1 MKGLT
6 KLWIDLGNLSCNKS
20 QCILTHRLFWQ
31 ELRDDNEENEPI
43 YLAINTLSGAIDLF
57 TKKEGNEIEEV
68 IVNNAW
74 NKMSDR
80 LYNYLLERGYIF
92 QSKEMEELI
101 FDTFVKDYK
110 NREYTKKSIL
120 ASFALDMSC
129 PMKCEYCFEKKQ
141 LEQGEEFEKSIM
153 DQESLEKAFDFLKMV
168 CSLQGRKVDFVSGYG
183 GEPLQSKN
191 YDINKKFIDL
201 ANKNGYKISYFSNL
215 ALIDDKL
222 IELLSKNA
230 NNMKF
235 LQVTLDDIGEAHNAT
250 RGIANAFEM
259 TVSNIDKLLQGN
271 VPIVVRTNIGEHNI
285 DSIPKIAKFYEEK
298 GWFDY
303 PNFKGSITPTYDR
316 HHEFT
321 KNFTITEDVGLSK
334 YLEYREKYSSVRKI
348 AGLKFGPTLENILE
362 AFKLREETDIRRNDF
377 QIAIKPTISYC
388 YTSSRSE
395 YVFTGKPDCS
405 IYCCAECV
413 GLSKFK
419 LAKYYPEFEVEEK
432 QANLWGLKKGT
443 INEDRTI
450 DKLEKC
456 KKCKAATYCGG
467 YCALEAINTVGT
479 AYDIYCKQADK
490 IIERFLK
497 NESARLYKRAKL
509 LINNEMS
516 LTL

>member
-250 RGIANAFEM
+250 RGIANAF
-259 TVSNIDKLLQGN
+259 
-271 VPIVVRTNIGEHNI
+271 
-285 DSIPKIAKFYEEK
+285 
-298 GWFDY
+298 
-303 PNFKGSITPTYDR
+303 
-316 HHEFT
+316 
-321 KNFTITEDVGLSK
+321 
-334 YLEYREKYSSVRKI
+334 
-348 AGLKFGPTLENILE
+348 
-362 AFKLREETDIRRNDF
+362 
-377 QIAIKPTISYC
+377 
-388 YTSSRSE
+388 
-395 YVFTGKPDCS
+395 
-405 IYCCAECV
+405 
-413 GLSKFK
+413 
-419 LAKYYPEFEVEEK
+419 
-432 QANLWGLKKGT
+432 
-443 INEDRTI
+443 
-450 DKLEKC
+450 
-456 KKCKAATYCGG
+456 
-467 YCALEAINTVGT
+467 
-479 AYDIYCKQADK
+479 
-490 IIERFLK
+490 
-497 NESARLYKRAKL
+497 
-509 LINNEMS
+509 
-516 LTL
+516 